1 MVKVIVTNKS
11 KSLPIADFEKKSAKL
26 LDNELYVS
34 WDTEALHM
42 TNRRTDNR
50 Q

>member
-1 MVKVIVTNKS
+1 MLKAIVTNES
-11 KSLPIADFEKKSAKL
+11 KSLPIADFEKNLPNSL
-26 LDNELYVS
+26 TMYVS